1 MEGTFKKCFK
11 CGLTLPITEFYAHP
25 KMADGHLNK
34 CKRCAKKDVH
44 KNYMKNIEDDAYVEK
59 ERKRGRDKYKKYH
72 YKRSERNEY
81 LNISKNTRR
90 DFETKYGKLQKDI
103 ELHHWN
109 YNNIYSVFL
118 MSRRAHRR
126 IHLHMT
132 VNYDDKFCY
141 TENGVKL
148 EAAEQAKAYFETIIH
163 NSGLNET
170 ITLINL

>member
-1 MEGTFKKCFK
+1 MEGTFKRCFK
-11 CGLTLPITEFYAHP
+11 CGLTFPITEFYAHP

-34 CKRCAKKDVH
+34 CKRCAKNDVH

-109 YNNIYSVFL
+109 YNKPKDIILLN
-118 MSRRAHRR
+118 AR
-126 IHLHMT
+126 IHKRLH
-132 VNYDDKFCY
+132 
-141 TENGVKL
+141 KL
-148 EAAEQAKAYFETIIH
+148 ITINRKTKTFIV
-163 NSGLNET
+163 NET
-170 ITLINL
+170 GEKLNTMKKHCDFIEKNFPLYTISRIFKL